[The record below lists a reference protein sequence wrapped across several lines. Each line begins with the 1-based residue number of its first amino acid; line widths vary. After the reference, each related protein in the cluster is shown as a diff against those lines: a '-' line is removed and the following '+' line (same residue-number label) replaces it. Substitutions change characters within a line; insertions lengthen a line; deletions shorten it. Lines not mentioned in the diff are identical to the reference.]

1 MELKLRKSILF
12 DVIDGIPLS
21 GNESKAVKSYRKD
34 IEQSN
39 LTLEEEAM
47 NLGISRN
54 VIEFTED
61 FRQMSRQKPKEVE
74 LLEICDYFE
83 KVLRDGS
90 RNSIVSVLELLGRD
104 NCPYTPILK
113 AKGIIEQQK
122 AIPYASLS
130 NNKMSHYGFIRQ
142 LLNQC

>member
-61 FRQMSRQKPKEVE
+61 FR
-74 LLEICDYFE
+74 
-83 KVLRDGS
+83 
-90 RNSIVSVLELLGRD
+90 
-104 NCPYTPILK
+104 
-113 AKGIIEQQK
+113 
-122 AIPYASLS
+122 
-130 NNKMSHYGFIRQ
+130 
-142 LLNQC
+142 